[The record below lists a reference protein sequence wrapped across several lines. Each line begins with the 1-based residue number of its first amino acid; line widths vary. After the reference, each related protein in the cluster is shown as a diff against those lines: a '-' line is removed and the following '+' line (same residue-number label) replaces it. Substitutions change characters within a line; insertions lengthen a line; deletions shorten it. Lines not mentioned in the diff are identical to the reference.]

1 MCGIICG
8 SSYRDLAALLID
20 GLKRLEYRGYDSAG
34 LAVLD
39 EERSIRRIRSLGKV
53 RRLSEELE
61 LNPISGTIGIAHT
74 RWATH
79 GAPETRNAH
88 PHVSGTKLAVVH
100 NGIIENFSPLRERL
114 ESHGVEFTSDTDT
127 EVIAHLLN
135 HYLERHG
142 GLMSAVNAAIGQ
154 MEGAFTFAVI
164 HGDEPDRLIVTR
176 QGTPLVIGIGDN
188 EAFAASDTYALLPL
202 ANRFVFMEDGDVAE
216 IRRDS
221 VRIFDPEGNPVARR
235 EQELSHHADPTD
247 KGEYRHYMR
256 KEIDEQAE
264 VIEKAFRPWIKDGR
278 ISDVSLPEPA
288 KAAIS
293 STDSVEIIA
302 CGTSYHAGMVA
313 QYWLEEF
320 GIPCRVEV
328 ASEHRY
334 RNHISTPGTLLVT
347 ISQSGETAD
356 TLAALRHARQRPH
369 SGALS
374 ICNVPSSTLVRESDF
389 CIQTHAGPEIGVAS
403 TKAFTTQLA
412 ALRVLVLALAKTR
425 GVLNDDAEWRH
436 VADLERLEELI
447 TPLLSQDYRFAEM
460 ARGLEKSAHA
470 LYLGRG
476 SQYPIARE
484 GALKLKEVSYIHAE
498 AYPGG
503 ELKHGPLALVD
514 SEMPVICTLPHD
526 ALLSKS
532 LGNLKEVLA
541 RGGRVLAFADD
552 RADIPPDDNVE
563 IFRIGEIPESIAP
576 VVFAVPLQLLAYH
589 VAVSRGAD
597 VDQPRNL
604 AKSVTV
610 E

>member
-34 LAVLD
+34 IALLD
-39 EERSIRRIRSLGKV
+39 GERSVRRIRAAGKV
-53 RRLSEELE
+53 RKLSEELE
-61 LNPISGTIGIAHT
+61 LSPISGSVGIAHT

-88 PHVSGTKLAVVH
+88 PHVSGTNLAVVH
-100 NGIIENFSPLRERL
+100 NGIVENFAPLRSRL
-114 ESHGVEFTSDTDT
+114 EAQGIEFSSDTDT
-127 EVIAHLLN
+127 EVIAHLVN
-135 HYLERHG
+135 HHLERRG
-142 GLMSAVNAAIGQ
+142 TLLDAVGAAITQ
-154 MEGAFTFAVI
+154 LEGAFTFAVI
-164 HGDEPDRLIVTR
+164 HSNEPDRLIVAR
-176 QGTPLVIGIGDN
+176 QGTPLVIGIGDG
-188 EAFAASDTYALLPL
+188 EGFAASDTYALLPL
-202 ANRFVFMEDGDVAE
+202 AQRFIFMEDGDIAE

-221 VRIFDPEGNPVARR
+221 VRIFDGLGNPVERR
-235 EQELSHHADPTD
+235 EEEVVHNADPTD
-247 KGEYRHYMR
+247 KGDYRHYMR
-256 KEIDEQAE
+256 KEIDEQAQ
-264 VIEKAFRPWIKDGR
+264 VVSKAFRSWVSDGR
-278 ISDVSLPEPA
+278 ISDTSLPDRA
-288 KAAIS
+288 RTAIS
-293 STDSVEIIA
+293 RTDCVDIIA

-334 RNHISTPGTLLVT
+334 RNHVSTPGTLLVT

-356 TLAALRHARQRPH
+356 TLAALRHARERPH
-369 SGALS
+369 SGAFS

-389 CIQTHAGPEIGVAS
+389 SIETHAGPEIGVAS

-412 ALRVLVLALAKTR
+412 ALRVLVLALAKAR
-425 GVLNDDAEWRH
+425 GLLTEDAEWRH
-436 VADLERLEELI
+436 VSDLERLPELLS
-447 TPLLSQDYRFAEM
+447 PLLSQDSRFAEM
-460 ARGLEKSAHA
+460 ARRLEKSAHA

-541 RGGRVLAFADD
+541 RGGKVLAFADD
-552 RADIPPDDNVE
+552 RAEIPPDDNIE
-563 IFRIGEIPESIAP
+563 LFRIGEIPESVAP
-576 VVFAVPLQLLAYH
+576 VVFTIPLQLLAYY
-589 VAVSRGAD
+589 VAVAKGAD

>member
-8 SSYRDLAALLID
+8 SSYRDLAPLLID

-34 LAVLD
+34 IAVLD
-39 EERSIRRIRSLGKV
+39 DSRSVRRIRSAGKV
-53 RRLSEELE
+53 CRLSEELE
-61 LNPISGTIGIAHT
+61 RNPIAGTTGIAHT

-88 PHVSGTKLAVVH
+88 PHVAGTSLAVVH
-100 NGIIENFSPLRERL
+100 NGIIENFASMRSMLKAQ
-114 ESHGVEFTSDTDT
+114 GVEFSSDTDT
-127 EVIAHLLN
+127 EVIAHLVN
-135 HYLERHG
+135 RHFERREDLLG
-142 GLMSAVNAAIGQ
+142 AVNAAVAEL
-154 MEGAFTFAVI
+154 EGAFTFAVI
-164 HGDEPDRLIVTR
+164 QGDQPDRVIVTR
-176 QGTPLVIGIGDN
+176 QGTPLVIGIG
-188 EAFAASDTYALLPL
+188 EGEVFAASDTYALLPF
-202 ANRFVFMEDGDVAE
+202 ASRFVFMEDGDIAE
-216 IRRDS
+216 IQCDS
-221 VRIFDPEGNPVARR
+221 VRIFDARGNRVERR
-235 EQELSHHADPTD
+235 EEEVAHHSDPAD
-247 KGEYRHYMR
+247 KSGYRHYMR

-264 VIEKAFRPWIKDGR
+264 VIDKAFRPWTRDGR
-278 ISDVSLPEPA
+278 ICSASLPEPA
-288 KAAIS
+288 KEAIAR
-293 STDSVEIIA
+293 TTAVEIIA
-302 CGTSYHAGMVA
+302 CGTSFHAGMVA

-334 RNHISTPGTLLVT
+334 RNHPATSDTLLVT

-356 TLAALRHARQRPH
+356 TLAALRHARRRSH
-369 SGALS
+369 AGAFC

-389 CIQTHAGPEIGVAS
+389 SIETHAGPEIGVAS

-412 ALRVLVLALAKTR
+412 ALRVLVLALAKER
-425 GVLNDDAEWRH
+425 GLLAEDAEWRH
-436 VADLERLEELI
+436 VAELERLQELI
-447 TPLLSQDYRFAEM
+447 SPLLSQDAAFA
-460 ARGLEKSAHA
+460 ALGRNLEKSAHA
-470 LYLGRG
+470 LFLGRG

-526 ALLSKS
+526 HLVSKS
-532 LGNLKEVLA
+532 LANLKEVLA

-552 RADIPPDDNVE
+552 RVE
-563 IFRIGEIPESIAP
+563 IPSEDDIEVFRIGEIPESVAP
-576 VVFAVPLQLLAYH
+576 LVFAVPLQLLAYH
-589 VAVSRGAD
+589 VAVARGAD